1 MFGISSQ
8 KPTKLKKFVS
18 SNEEMQRGNHQ
29 TKSNRISHRDMRPS
43 QASNTPDPSNINLDL
58 TGDIYETFGYQN
70 RQESQNFNIKQIEK
84 NVPSASDNK
93 NSSNPTSRARSY
105 LEGKNASMPK
115 DQDNSV
121 PAEFFQN

>member
-8 KPTKLKKFVS
+8 KPAKLKKFVS
-18 SNEEMQRGNHQ
+18 SNDEMRGGNHLN
-29 TKSNRISHRDMRPS
+29 KSNRISQRDMRPS
-43 QASNTPDPSNINLDL
+43 QVSNTPDPSNINLDL

-70 RQESQNFNIKQIEK
+70 RQESQNLNIKQIEK
-84 NVPSASDNK
+84 NVPSQSDNK
-93 NSSNPTSRARSY
+93 NSSHPTSRARSY

-121 PAEFFQN
+121 PAEFF